1 MPAAIGQESI
11 VFFMSEEKS
20 EKRILMI
27 SFTAGL
33 IMAIIELIFAVYSHS
48 QSAMMD
54 GVYDCTELIFIALI
68 LFMTPL
74 FYKPISEKRPYGFF
88 QIESIFLLIKGFM
101 MLSVTVSVSMDVIES
116 ALNGG
121 NPVDSVEVSLF
132 QLALGVT
139 SIFIYLWMKRLNRD
153 LSSPTIDAELM
164 GWRLDIFYSLGMA
177 AAFFASSWLD
187 STKLAFIGPYF
198 DQIVAVLIVVF
209 MLPENIKMLGGAV
222 RDIFLF
228 PPEEETME
236 RIKEIC
242 ETSFSKYDF
251 ESLFY
256 DVTRTGRHLWVSVY
270 FTIQEETLSLEEL
283 RDATEQIDCALGEEF
298 ENYSFELIPMAP
310 EMPVPDTAEALELAD
325 QEEAF
330 E

>member
-1 MPAAIGQESI
+1 
-11 VFFMSEEKS
+11 
-20 EKRILMI
+20 
-27 SFTAGL
+27 
-33 IMAIIELIFAVYSHS
+33 MAVGELIFSVYSHS
-48 QSAMMD
+48 QSALMD
-54 GVYDCTELIFIALI
+54 GVYDSTELIFIALI
-68 LFMTPL
+68 LFLTPL
-74 FYKPISEKRPYGFF
+74 FHKPISEKRPYGFF

-101 MLSVTVSVSMDVIES
+101 MLSVTVSVSINVIES
-116 ALNGG
+116 AINGG
-121 NPVDSVEVSLF
+121 NPVDSVQVSLF
-132 QLALGVT
+132 QLGLGIA
-139 SIFIYLWMKRLNRD
+139 SIFIYLWMRRLNRA
-153 LSSPTIDAELM
+153 LSSPTVDAELL

-177 AAFFASSWLD
+177 IAFLASSGLD

-209 MLPENIKMLGGAV
+209 MLPENIKMLAGAV

-228 PPEEETME
+228 PPEEETIE

-242 ETSFSKYDF
+242 ETSFAKYDF

-270 FTIQEETLSLEEL
+270 FTIQEEELSLEEL
-283 RDATEQIDCALGEEF
+283 RAATEQIDCALSEEF

-310 EMPVPDTAEALELAD
+310 EMPVPDTVEALELAE